1 MMPAYKGK
9 RMPLLHRQTQ
19 TRHCWMPLLPR
30 VMLLR
35 HWQMLPLLKQMP
47 HKLSQ
52 MLLRHKQMRIKRCWM
67 PLPLPPLPDQRFPTL
82 LTLPLEI
89 FLLEQ
94 GQAPT
99 LLLRWVLTVKSLLP
113 ILLVPRE

>member
-1 MMPAYKGK
+1 MPAYKGK

-52 MLLRHKQMRIKRCWM
+52 MLLRHKQMRTRRCWM
-67 PLPLPPLPDQRFPTL
+67 LLLPLLLQVRRFQTL
-82 LTLPLEI
+82 LTLLLVTS
-89 FLLEQ
+89 LLEQ
-94 GQAPT
+94 GQAPI
-99 LLLRWVLTVKSLLP
+99 LPLHWGLMVKF
-113 ILLVPRE
+113 